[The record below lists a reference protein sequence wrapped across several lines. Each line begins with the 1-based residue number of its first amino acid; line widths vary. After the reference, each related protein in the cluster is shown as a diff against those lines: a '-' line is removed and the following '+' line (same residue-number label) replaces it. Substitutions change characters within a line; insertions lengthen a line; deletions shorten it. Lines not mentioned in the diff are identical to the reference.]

1 MTNTITTKEFAA
13 HLGTDPRTLRKF
25 LRNITPKADQPG
37 KGSRWELAG
46 TKTAIAKARKQ
57 FAAWQEEEAK
67 RNAERAAKVAAE
79 LAAKVEANAAIEEDS
94 DEDAELADDPSDE
107 DIAELDEELIED

>member
-1 MTNTITTKEFAA
+1 MTTTISTKEFAA
-13 HLGTDPRTLRKF
+13 HLSTDARTLRKF
-25 LRNITPKADQPG
+25 LRSITPKSEQPG

-67 RNAERAAKVAAE
+67 RNADRAAKVAAE
-79 LAAKVEANAAIEEDS
+79 LAAKVEANAAIAEDS
-94 DEDAELADDPSDE
+94 DEDAELDDDPSDE
-107 DIAELDEELIED
+107 DIAELDEDSDED